1 MNLQKYPESE
11 GEKSIQQN
19 NSIKFLL
26 KTYDPA
32 MGHGVWVQLMSI

>member
-1 MNLQKYPESE
+1 MNQQKYPESE

-26 KTYDPA
+26 KNYDPA
-32 MGHGVWVQLMSI
+32 SHGVWVQLMSI